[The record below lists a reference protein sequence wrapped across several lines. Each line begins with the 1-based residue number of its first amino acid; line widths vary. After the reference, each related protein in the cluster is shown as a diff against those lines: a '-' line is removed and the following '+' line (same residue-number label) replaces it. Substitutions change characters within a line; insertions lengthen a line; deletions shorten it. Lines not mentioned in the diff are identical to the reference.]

1 MLIKHLMSAGHICFI
16 SMFRTPIKYNTMA
29 ADKRFDKKI
38 HSNQYGTTKENDPK
52 ERTKDLPKRPNLQNG
67 NQKKEEE

>member
-1 MLIKHLMSAGHICFI
+1 MWAGHICFI
-16 SMFRTPIKYNTMA
+16 SMFLTPIKYNIMA

-38 HSNQYGTTKENDPK
+38 HSNQYGTTKENDPM
-52 ERTKDLPKRPNLQNG
+52 EHTKDLPKRPNLQNG